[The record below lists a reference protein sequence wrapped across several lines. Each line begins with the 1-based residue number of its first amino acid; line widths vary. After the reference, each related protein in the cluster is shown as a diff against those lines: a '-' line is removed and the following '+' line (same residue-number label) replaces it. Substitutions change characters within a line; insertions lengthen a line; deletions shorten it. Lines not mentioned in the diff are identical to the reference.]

1 MATDNYHQ
9 EWLKRKARR
18 VAKQA
23 INASF
28 IESFEKD
35 NRTMRVLVAERSKG
49 YQSNYKRVPTYF
61 LLIYEDNDLIHGQ
74 TMTQREWTKQRP
86 EYVKICS

>member
-1 MATDNYHQ
+1 MTDNYHQ

-23 INASF
+23 INARLVETF
-28 IESFEKD
+28 HKD
-35 NRTMRVLVAERSKG
+35 NRSMRVMVAERSRG
-49 YQSNYKRVPTYF
+49 YQTDYKRVPTYF
-61 LLIYEDNDLIHGQ
+61 LLVYENSDLIHGQ
-74 TMTQREWTKQRP
+74 TMTECEWQKQRP